1 MSNQGAEERC
11 VRTAEKHELA
21 VLIRAGNRLL
31 SLETRDEPK
40 ACKLFDHVH
49 RELARPLFQWSA
61 ASGLS
66 RRDLD
71 MEPPGGGDDPEGV
84 LRCIRE
90 RRDQSIF
97 LLVDFH
103 PYLDNPVHVRLL
115 REIAG
120 DPDPNAPTVVLISPE
135 LELPRELR
143 PLAARFELSPPTP
156 EELEH
161 MIREEGSRWAEQQG
175 DGRRVTASRR
185 AFDRLITNLEGL
197 PMKDARRL
205 ARNAIHHDGAL
216 TEDDLP
222 RVMEAKFELLDPG
235 GVLSFE
241 METERF
247 ANVAGLPNL
256 QRWLEQ
262 RARVF
267 SAPEPPPGLDMPR
280 GALLL
285 GVQGCGKSLAARAAA
300 GLFGVPLLHL
310 DCGALFNKY
319 HGETERNLRESL
331 NASGLMAPCVLWIDE
346 IEKGLSTSD
355 SDGGTSGRV
364 LGTFL
369 TWMAE
374 REERVFLVATAN
386 DVTSLPPELM
396 RKGRFDEIF
405 FVDLPD
411 ARARAE
417 ILGIHL
423 QNREQD
429 PAHFDLAGLA
439 AAAEG
444 FSGAELEQA
453 VVSALY
459 EAFST
464 GETLSD
470 HHLRKELQNTRPLS
484 VVRAEEV
491 ARLRQWAEERTVRA

>member
-1 MSNQGAEERC
+1 MSSDSSAKQC
-11 VRTAEKHELA
+11 VRTAEKHELS

-31 SLETRDEPK
+31 SLETRDEPR

-49 RELARPLFQWSA
+49 RELGRPLFHWSA

-66 RRDLD
+66 RRDID
-71 MEPPGGGDDPEGV
+71 MDPPDDGDSPEAA
-84 LRCIRE
+84 LRLIRE

-120 DPDPNAPTVVLISPE
+120 NTEPNAPTVVLISPE
-135 LELPRELR
+135 LDLPRELH
-143 PLAARFELSPPTP
+143 PLAAQFELTPPTAK
-156 EELEH
+156 ELEQ
-161 MIREEGSRWAEQQG
+161 MLREEGSHWAEHYG
-175 DGRRVTASRR
+175 NGRKVTASRR
-185 AFDRLITNLEGL
+185 AFERMITNLEGL

-216 TEDDLP
+216 TEEDLP

-247 ANVAGLPNL
+247 ADVAGLPNL
-256 QRWLEQ
+256 QRWLDQ
-262 RARVF
+262 RAQVF

-331 NASGLMAPCVLWIDE
+331 ESSELMAPCVLWIDE

-386 DVTSLPPELM
+386 DVTSLPPELI

-411 ARARAE
+411 RQARAE
-417 ILGIHL
+417 ILRIHL
-423 QNREQD
+423 QNRDQD
-429 PAHFDLAGLA
+429 PAAFDLDSLA
-439 AAAEG
+439 ETAEG

-453 VVSALY
+453 VVAALY
-459 EAFST
+459 EAFSRS
-464 GETLSD
+464 ESLSD
-470 HHLRKELQNTRPLS
+470 RHLQEELQNTRPLS
-484 VVRAEEV
+484 VTRAEEINQ
-491 ARLRQWAEERTVRA
+491 LREWAAERTVRA